1 MKKTIWKEAPVSRHA
16 QFLLS
21 TCFAVILA
29 ELFLITRQIFYGGY
43 PTRIYATR
51 LYRAMIEYIM
61 LDITIAVIG
70 AFLVDLVM
78 RERDAT

>member
-1 MKKTIWKEAPVSRHA
+1 MKKTKWKYASVSRHA
-16 QFLLS
+16 QILLCS
-21 TCFAVILA
+21 CFAVILT
-29 ELFLITRQIFYGGY
+29 ELFLITLQTFWGGY

-51 LYRAMIEYIM
+51 LYRAMVEYIM

-78 RERDAT
+78 RERDTT